1 MKDKS
6 DLQFIS
12 MCVYETM
19 VKCAMLYNI
28 LDFLLRYNKEVKV
41 IAINVID
48 QWIYH
53 KDIRF
58 TLWRSHHI
66 ELHVP
71 HTNSMVHTRI
81 SVKITSLFKSK
92 KFGSLKTK
100 GIGQVYF
107 GIHLFSLAQSGI
119 FTTENGNT
127 CILVFVH
134 DYNYKHQFFHL
145 SCIYLKWDENNH
157 IHFNKG

>member
-1 MKDKS
+1 
-6 DLQFIS
+6 

-58 TLWRSHHI
+58 TL
-66 ELHVP
+66 
-71 HTNSMVHTRI
+71 
-81 SVKITSLFKSK
+81 
-92 KFGSLKTK
+92 
-100 GIGQVYF
+100 
-107 GIHLFSLAQSGI
+107 
-119 FTTENGNT
+119 
-127 CILVFVH
+127 
-134 DYNYKHQFFHL
+134 
-145 SCIYLKWDENNH
+145 
-157 IHFNKG
+157 

>member
-58 TLWRSHHI
+58 TL
-66 ELHVP
+66 
-71 HTNSMVHTRI
+71 
-81 SVKITSLFKSK
+81 
-92 KFGSLKTK
+92 
-100 GIGQVYF
+100 
-107 GIHLFSLAQSGI
+107 
-119 FTTENGNT
+119 
-127 CILVFVH
+127 
-134 DYNYKHQFFHL
+134 
-145 SCIYLKWDENNH
+145 
-157 IHFNKG
+157 